1 MKKALIFLL
10 AALAIATLT
19 AISSFFTVN
28 QWESALVIRLGA
40 PVAVIEKP
48 GLKTKAPFIDT
59 VAIFDTRLQLLEP
72 PSGQVILGDQKRIVA
87 QVYTRFRITDPLRFY
102 QSLQSMDVARAQ
114 LALSV
119 DTAMRREFG
128 QIDLPTLLSAD
139 RPAIVRKIH
148 DDVKAKFAPLGLDVV
163 EVRLHRADLPLET
176 SQAIYDRM
184 KSERY
189 RQAQALRAEGKQW
202 AQEIASKADHERTVI
217 LSQAQRQA
225 QITRGEGDG
234 EGNILLSNA
243 QKGDPKFYAFYRSLQ
258 SYGKSLADSG
268 PVLLLAPDA
277 AFLKALKSGP
287 PEATGVTGVTGAK

>member
-1 MKKALIFLL
+1 MKKALIFIL
-10 AALAIATLT
+10 AFAAIATFVLL
-19 AISSFFTVN
+19 SSFFTVN
-28 QWESALVIRLGA
+28 QWESALVVRLGA
-40 PVAVIEKP
+40 PVAMIEKP

-59 VAIFDTRLQLLEP
+59 VAIFDSRLQLLEP
-72 PSGQVILGDQKRIVA
+72 PSEQVILGDQKRIVA

-102 QSLQSMDVARAQ
+102 QSLQSMEAARAQ

-128 QIDLPTLLSAD
+128 RIDLPTLLSAD
-139 RPAIVRKIH
+139 RPAIVSKVH
-148 DDVKAKFAPLGLDVV
+148 EDVKAKFAPLGLDVV

-189 RQAQALRAEGKQW
+189 RQAQLLRAEGKQW
-202 AQEIASKADHERTVI
+202 AQEIASKADRERTVI
-217 LSQAQRQA
+217 LSEAQRQA

-234 EGNILLSNA
+234 EGNIVLSGA

-258 SYGKSLADSG
+258 SYGGSLAGSG

-287 PEATGVTGVTGAK
+287 PEAAAATGAR

>member
-1 MKKALIFLL
+1 MRKPLVFIV
-10 AALAIATLT
+10 AAVAIATLI
-19 AISSFFTVN
+19 ALSSFFSVN
-28 QWESALVIRLGA
+28 QWESALVVRLGA
-40 PVAVIEKP
+40 PVAVIDKP
-48 GLKTKAPFIDT
+48 GLKAKAPLIDN

-72 PSGQVILGDQKRIVA
+72 PSEQVILGDQKRIVA

-102 QSLQSMDVARAQ
+102 QSLQSMETARAQ

-139 RPAIVRKIH
+139 RPAIVGKVH

-176 SQAIYDRM
+176 AQAIYDRM

-189 RQAQALRAEGKQW
+189 RQAQLLRAEGKQW
-202 AQEIASKADHERTVI
+202 AQEITSKADRERTII

-225 QITRGEGDG
+225 QITRGEGDA
-234 EGNILLSNA
+234 EGNIVLSGA
-243 QKGDPKFYAFYRSLQ
+243 QKGDSKFYAFYRSLQ
-258 SYGKSLADSG
+258 SYGKALADSG

-287 PEATGVTGVTGAK
+287 PEAPATSATGAK

>member
-1 MKKALIFLL
+1 MKKTLIVL
-10 AALAIATLT
+10 AAVWAIATFVAL
-19 AISSFFTVN
+19 SSYYTVN
-28 QWESALVIRLGA
+28 QWESALVIRMGA
-40 PVAVIEKP
+40 PVAVVRTP
-48 GLKTKAPFIDT
+48 GLKTKAPFIDSVT
-59 VAIFDTRLQLLEP
+59 IFDTRLQLLEP
-72 PSGQVILGDQKRIVA
+72 PSEQVILGDQKRIVA

-102 QSLQSMDVARAQ
+102 QSLQSMETARAQ

-139 RPAIVRKIH
+139 RPAIVKKVH
-148 DDVKAKFAPLGLDVV
+148 DDVQAKFSPLGIDVV

-189 RQAQALRAEGKQW
+189 RQAQLLRAEGKQW
-202 AQEIASKADHERTVI
+202 AQEISSKADRERTVI
-217 LSQAQRQA
+217 LSEAQRQA

-234 EGNILLSNA
+234 EGNIVLSNA

-258 SYGKSLADSG
+258 SYGKALADSG

-287 PEATGVTGVTGAK
+287 PEATAATGAK